1 MLSVINGDPR
11 HSDHRPVIV
20 DVGDRDFRRSG
31 SSMKVLKK
39 FEARWLEEEECS
51 EIVEQAWKAA
61 MEIGKTCVMDIQGRC
76 WRSCG
81 YGIRMC

>member
-1 MLSVINGDPR
+1 VAKKYAFVMKIFTMKTLCPCGVINGDPR

-39 FEARWLEEEECS
+39 FEARWLERRN
-51 EIVEQAWKAA
+51 VLK
-61 MEIGKTCVMDIQGRC
+61 
-76 WRSCG
+76 
-81 YGIRMC
+81 